1 MEFSLRLKCQQWSYS
16 AVFLTNIMSLESYA
30 LGSWDFY
37 INSYLSKCG
46 KRQRKFDHGK
56 SKTITDI
63 SGYLTCRG
71 SQICF
76 VEASSRFMF
85 YSKEMEQ
92 NNVTFYNIYG
102 GQSAHPRA
110 LLSKQCDNRQLH
122 VLLGEM
128 ETCL

>member
-1 MEFSLRLKCQQWSYS
+1 MPWDLGIFTSIHTSVNAAKDKGN
-16 AVFLTNIMSLESYA
+16 LTMV
-30 LGSWDFY
+30 
-37 INSYLSKCG
+37 KV
-46 KRQRKFDHGK
+46 
-56 SKTITDI
+56 KTITDI

-92 NNVTFYNIYG
+92 NNDTFYNIYG